1 MCNLIGILNLTSAEF
16 DEIQHADPYLGIG
29 TASRKAT
36 KIYREFVDEFQEK
49 SGLKV
54 AKAIC
59 GYCNEA
65 KIDLTDLENGD
76 LLLSDAFEDGGSIY
90 MILEETLPS
99 NDELDAIF
107 LDMGKYGF
115 NGYWRSDEVGGNTL
129 KQQYDYG
136 NYETGY
142 LASGENEEYL
152 NYYDEG
158 FTTAESSI
166 CS

>member
-1 MCNLIGILNLTSAEF
+1 
-16 DEIQHADPYLGIG
+16 
-29 TASRKAT
+29 
-36 KIYREFVDEFQEK
+36 
-49 SGLKV
+49 
-54 AKAIC
+54 
-59 GYCNEA
+59 
-65 KIDLTDLENGD
+65 
-76 LLLSDAFEDGGSIY
+76 

-107 LDMGKYGF
+107 LGMDKYGF

-142 LASGENEEYL
+142 LASGENEKYL
-152 NYYDEG
+152 NHYDEG